1 VQALDRRAVVCALA
15 ILAAL
20 GGVSGGAVAQATDT
34 PTENETVQHE
44 RPEEAG
50 ESGDLQELQ
59 RWLDGRLSGQLGSST
74 VALSEGEYE
83 RARAML
89 GDDYDERLEQYVDV
103 AGETGEGEDTGE
115 TYRDV
120 RESQRDLATQAE
132 RFESASER
140 YERARENGNET
151 AARQAAREMNRLGD
165 RIGRSGANT
174 TRGYVTLENQTG
186 VDTDPERAVVQNLT
200 ADVSDRRQAV
210 RQATFVETELT
221 VLEATRTISFTDPLE
236 LTGRLTAESGT
247 AVANREV
254 TIAVADRPHATTTDA
269 EGRFTVSYRPR
280 TLRANA
286 TSVEV
291 AYVPRNESAYLG
303 SNVSGPVDV
312 QQVEPTITV
321 REHTEETSFGEPA
334 GAIVAVTVDGQPVNG
349 VPVVADV
356 AGQRVGR
363 ATTND
368 EGAVRVDGALPASVP
383 AGDQELRVAVPLRDR
398 AIAAADEQVTTT
410 VDETGTALN
419 VSGERQ
425 GSEATV
431 SGRLVTDDGRPVEGQ
446 QVQLSRNGTVVTT
459 VETGPNGRYAATVP
473 LAPQDAAPSGRV
485 QMAASFDGAG
495 TNLDAA
501 RATTTFDVGQA
512 GSEGASGLLQGWFPG
527 DGSLSVLVGV
537 GVAVLGLVF
546 LGVWLVRRRGSK
558 PDEERDGAP
567 AVSQSTTETTDE
579 SPDRAPA
586 IERAE
591 TFLERGAAGA
601 AVRAAYAAIR
611 ERYAPDE
618 APRTHAELVATTE
631 SLGEDERQ
639 AFERVTRAYEREA
652 FARGSVDE
660 HGARDALDAAG
671 ELVERRQS

>member
-1 VQALDRRAVVCALA
+1 VRGLDRRAVVCALA

-20 GGVSGGAVAQATDT
+20 GGASGGAVAQATET
-34 PTENETVQHE
+34 PTENGTVQHE
-44 RPEEAG
+44 RPEAAG
-50 ESGDLQELQ
+50 ESGDLQALQ
-59 RWLDGRLSGQLGSST
+59 RWLDGRLSGQLESST

-89 GDDYDERLEQYVDV
+89 GDDYDERLDQYVDV
-103 AGETGEGEDTGE
+103 AGETGEGEDAGE

-132 RFESASER
+132 RFEQANER
-140 YERARENGNET
+140 YDRARENGNET
-151 AARQAAREMNRLGD
+151 AARQAAREMNRVGD

-174 TRGYVTLENQTG
+174 TRGYATLENQTG
-186 VDTDPERAVVQNLT
+186 VDTDSERAVVTNLT
-200 ADVSDRRQAV
+200 ADVRERQEAV
-210 RQATFVETELT
+210 RQATFVETELA

-236 LTGRLTAESGT
+236 LTGRLTAENGS
-247 AVANREV
+247 AVANRDV
-254 TIAVADRPHATTTDA
+254 IITVADRPRATTTDG
-269 EGRFTVSYRPR
+269 EGRFTVTYRPR
-280 TLRANA
+280 TLRTDA
-286 TSVEV
+286 TSVAV

-303 SNVSGPVDV
+303 SNASGPVDV
-312 QQVEPTITV
+312 QQVEPTLTV
-321 REHTEETSFGEPA
+321 REHTEQTSFGEPA
-334 GAIVAVTVDGQPVNG
+334 GAIVAVTVDGQPVDG
-349 VPVVADV
+349 IPVVADV

-368 EGAVRVDGALPASVP
+368 EGAVRVDGPLPATVP

-398 AIAAADEQVTTT
+398 AIAAADEQVPTT

-419 VSGERQ
+419 VTGERR

-431 SGRLVTDDGRPVEGQ
+431 SGRLITDDGRPVDGQ

-459 VETGPNGRYAATVP
+459 VETGPNGSYAVTVP
-473 LAPQDAAPSGRV
+473 LAPESAAPSGRV
-485 QMAASFDGAG
+485 QVAASFDGAE

-501 RATTTFDVGQA
+501 RATTTFDVDQA
-512 GSEGASGLLQGWFPG
+512 GGSSTLRQEWLPG
-527 DGSLSVLVGV
+527 DVSLSVLVGV
-537 GVAVLGLVF
+537 GVTGVGLVL
-546 LGVWLVRRRGSK
+546 LGVWLVRRRRSNPG
-558 PDEERDGAP
+558 EESDDAP
-567 AVSQSTTETTDE
+567 AVSQSATETTDE
-579 SPDRAPA
+579 SPDGPPA

-601 AVRAAYAAIR
+601 AVRAAYAAVR
-611 ERYAPDE
+611 ELHAADG

-631 SLGEDERQ
+631 SLGEDEQR
-639 AFERVTRAYEREA
+639 AFERVTSAYEREA

-660 HGARDALDAAG
+660 RGARDALDAAG